1 MRRKK
6 IQIMKEDERKTFH
19 KWLSDICTAST
30 VSEYRMICNNIEKK
44 VEQYKMEGWWH
55 WWKVRRFHIVPA
67 LRGFDLP
74 CMNLAEVGH
83 SSMKRHCPMWL
94 SQAVNDDCIHFLI
107 QDANY
112 NKFLNNSDKVRG
124 KGPTQFDRDEKDRNA
139 EKKYISSAIESI
151 RTGSFFDDEEE
162 FLSPDVSF
170 RPSCKAKHRAPRD
183 MRAGVQQYQVPHK
196 ISLTSSPSRK
206 LLSIPVPIATSTPKK
221 LPHHPGRGRN
231 PLYDSDFH
239 DFLEPNDYDLVP

>member
-1 MRRKK
+1 
-6 IQIMKEDERKTFH
+6 MKEDEQKTFR
-19 KWLSDICTAST
+19 KWLSDICTVST

-44 VEQYKMEGWWH
+44 VEQYKMEGWWR

-83 SSMKRHCPMWL
+83 SSMKRHHPMWL

-112 NKFLNNSDKVRG
+112 NKFLNNSDKIRG

-151 RTGSFFDDEEE
+151 RKVA
-162 FLSPDVSF
+162 FLMTNKNFS
-170 RPSCKAKHRAPRD
+170 
-183 MRAGVQQYQVPHK
+183 VQMFHLDPVV
-196 ISLTSSPSRK
+196 K
-206 LLSIPVPIATSTPKK
+206 LNIE
-221 LPHHPGRGRN
+221 H
-231 PLYDSDFH
+231 
-239 DFLEPNDYDLVP
+239 LVI